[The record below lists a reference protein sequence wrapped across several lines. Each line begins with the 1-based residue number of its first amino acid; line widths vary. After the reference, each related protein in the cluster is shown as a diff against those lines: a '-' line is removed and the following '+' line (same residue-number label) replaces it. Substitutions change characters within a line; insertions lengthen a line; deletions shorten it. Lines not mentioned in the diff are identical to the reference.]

1 MGYPIVTFGDLSG
14 GIEAEVAGS
23 LATLGAASVL
33 VAALP
38 ETPVLDG
45 VVEKLRARCVNTD
58 HVVRVPG
65 EGAPALPDDFD
76 WQAIFADAGW
86 FYFNGLT
93 PGRSESGAATAL
105 AAAKAASEEELT
117 VFFDVSYRK
126 TLWNWQEG
134 SSPRELAVLM
144 LHRILPYVDV
154 VIASAEDIA
163 LLFRLP
169 EGTAALSLET
179 CCDMAGKLAAE
190 FPNLMSVAILLREQA
205 EDGPARLGAML
216 YDADSMMAH
225 LAPLGT
231 AMEIV
236 PYKIETEVDWTVGE
250 AAFSAGLI
258 YAMMT
263 SGLDDAPR
271 AIGFAAAMAYL
282 RLTRPAIPTRAE
294 VEAVMK

>member
-14 GIEAEVAGS
+14 SVEVEVAGS
-23 LATLGAASVL
+23 LAALGATSMF

-38 ETPVLDG
+38 EDPALEA
-45 VVEKLRARCVNTD
+45 VVEKLRARRVNTD
-58 HVVRVPG
+58 HLVRVPG
-65 EGAPALPDDFD
+65 REAPSLPDDFD
-76 WQAIFADAGW
+76 WQPVFADAGW

-93 PGRSESGAATAL
+93 PGHSENGAAAAL
-105 AAAKAASEEELT
+105 AAARAASEEELT
-117 VFFDVSYRK
+117 VFFDVSFHK
-126 TLWNWQEG
+126 TLWDWQEG

-144 LHRILPYVDV
+144 LHRVLPYVDV

-169 EGTAALSLET
+169 EGTTALSLET

-205 EDGPARLGAML
+205 EGSPARLGAML
-216 YDADSMMAH
+216 YDVDSMMAH
-225 LAPLGT
+225 LAPLGA
-231 AMEIV
+231 AMEIS
-236 PYKIETEVDWTVGE
+236 PYRIENEVDWTVGE

-263 SGLDDAPR
+263 SGLDNAPR

-282 RLTRPAIPTRAE
+282 RLTHPDMPARAE
-294 VEAVMK
+294 VEAAMR